1 MGKKGGVDELF
12 HGSPNVNWFT
22 EYRTRTITKKCSGL
36 RASSPFRV
44 TSKRANERWRKRRAL
59 TFFPCTLLPHLVS
72 PAELSELSKSLLT
85 GCYGF
90 RFCERWLHR
99 HYNGSVNSKCTHYPK
114 AFVKFWHL
122 LWLSTSEPEWT
133 KLLKLSSLAKPVNS
147 NHFREIYLQLSEEIC
162 PFLGK
167 KNQPFSKLKSIAVLF

>member
-36 RASSPFRV
+36 RATSPFRV

-59 TFFPCTLLPHLVS
+59 TFSPCTLLPHLVS

-90 RFCERWLHR
+90 RFCERWLHS

-114 AFVKFWHL
+114 SICQVLTSPLALDIWTRVDKIAQTLVFSQTRKFKS
-122 LWLSTSEPEWT
+122 LSRD
-133 KLLKLSSLAKPVNS
+133 LSPIIGRNLPVS
-147 NHFREIYLQLSEEIC
+147 R
-162 PFLGK
+162 
-167 KNQPFSKLKSIAVLF
+167 